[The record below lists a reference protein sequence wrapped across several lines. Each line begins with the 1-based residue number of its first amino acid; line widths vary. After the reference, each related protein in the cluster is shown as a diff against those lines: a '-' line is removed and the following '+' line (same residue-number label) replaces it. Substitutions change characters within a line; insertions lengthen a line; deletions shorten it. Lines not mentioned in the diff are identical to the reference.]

1 MSSQQARQRAREEL
15 EETLKKVSEE
25 SLKQYSDY
33 EQLEEG
39 KLVHEISFVDLFK
52 ILRRLEE
59 SSTVHGKFLLH
70 VDDKLIEFSA
80 LQKEVAQLKRDFIE
94 FYEDRGLTCPLKEPL
109 KDIGETLHD
118 HLSDAEKKELVE
130 KTTYTLREQWKQEG
144 RQEEIESFK
153 RTAKLVGLI
162 LSGIS
167 LFMGMTAWM
176 LGLWSPL

>member
-1 MSSQQARQRAREEL
+1 MASEQTRKRARAEL
-15 EETLKKVSEE
+15 EESLKKVVEE
-25 SLKQYSDY
+25 SLKQYADY

-59 SSTVHGKFLLH
+59 SSNIHGRFLLH
-70 VDDKLIEFSA
+70 VDDKLIELSA
-80 LQKEVAQLKRDFIE
+80 LQKEVAQLKKDFIE

-144 RQEEIESFK
+144 KKEEIESFK
-153 RTAKLVGLI
+153 RTAKLIGLI

>member
-1 MSSQQARQRAREEL
+1 MASEQTRKRAREEL

-80 LQKEVAQLKRDFIE
+80 LQKEVAQLKKDFIE

-109 KDIGETLHD
+109 KDIEETLHD

-130 KTTYTLREQWKQEG
+130 KTTFSLRERWKQEG
-144 RQEEIESFK
+144 KEEGRNEFK
-153 RTAKLVGLI
+153 KTATIVGLV
-162 LSGIS
+162 LTGITV
-167 LFMGMTAWM
+167 FTATMSWI
-176 LGLWSPL
+176 LGLWP

>member
-1 MSSQQARQRAREEL
+1 MTSQQARQRAREEL
-15 EETLKKVSEE
+15 EDTLKKVSEE

-59 SSTVHGKFLLH
+59 SSNVHGKFLLH
-70 VDDKLIEFSA
+70 VDDKLIEFSS
-80 LQKEVAQLKRDFIE
+80 LQKEVAQLKKDFIE

-109 KDIGETLHD
+109 KDIEETLHD

-130 KTTYTLREQWKQEG
+130 KTTFSLRERWKQEG
-144 RQEEIESFK
+144 KEEERYEFK
-153 RTAKLVGLI
+153 KAATIVGLV
-162 LSGIS
+162 LTGITV
-167 LFMGMTAWM
+167 FTATMSWI
-176 LGLWSPL
+176 LGLWP